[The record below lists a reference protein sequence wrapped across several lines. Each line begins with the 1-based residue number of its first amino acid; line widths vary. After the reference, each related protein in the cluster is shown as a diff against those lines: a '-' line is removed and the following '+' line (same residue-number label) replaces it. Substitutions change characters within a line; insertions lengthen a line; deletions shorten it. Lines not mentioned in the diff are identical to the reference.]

1 MAARDLGLTSRSGE
15 DDGDLFEARDFE
27 AFAGEGWG
35 EAEAERFVRDL
46 VLGPGEAEAPCADLR
61 LLGLLGDMDGDFL
74 SPRFLSRESS
84 RGEAERFRSRAS
96 SRGEFDLDRFLP
108 SPFPRIASLR
118 GDLTGDSR
126 VSRVFFLADDGSGE
140 ADEEDDRLS

>member
-27 AFAGEGWG
+27 AFEGWG

-61 LLGLLGDMDGDFL
+61 LLGLK
-74 SPRFLSRESS
+74 
-84 RGEAERFRSRAS
+84 
-96 SRGEFDLDRFLP
+96 
-108 SPFPRIASLR
+108 
-118 GDLTGDSR
+118 TN
-126 VSRVFFLADDGSGE
+126 
-140 ADEEDDRLS
+140 

>member
-1 MAARDLGLTSRSGE
+1 
-15 DDGDLFEARDFE
+15 
-27 AFAGEGWG
+27 
-35 EAEAERFVRDL
+35 
-46 VLGPGEAEAPCADLR
+46 
-61 LLGLLGDMDGDFL
+61 MDGDFL

-96 SRGEFDLDRFLP
+96 SRGEFDLDCFLP
-108 SPFPRIASLR
+108 SPFPRIASLG